1 MYGFFMRIQRFMMGR
16 NGMDKLN
23 RFLFVLYILLCV
35 VSIFVHSLIFYLI
48 QWLFA
53 LYIVFR
59 VLSKNLVMR
68 SKENRIYCIA
78 RDAVVNFI
86 IRQKNKVRDRKTH
99 RYIKCKSCKASLR
112 VKRNKGR
119 HTVRCPRCRHEFS
132 VTIR

>member
-1 MYGFFMRIQRFMMGR
+1 MYGFFYRIQRFMMGR

-23 RFLFVLYILLCV
+23 RFLFVLYILLCIV
-35 VSIFVHSLIFYLI
+35 NIFVHSLVFYLV

-53 LYIVFR
+53 LYIAFR
-59 VLSKNLVMR
+59 VLSKNIVMR
-68 SKENRIYCIA
+68 SKENRLYCRA
-78 RDAVVNFI
+78 KDVVVNFFI
-86 IRQKNKVRDRKTH
+86 LRKNKIRDRKTH
-99 RYIKCKSCKASLR
+99 RYIKCKNCKSTLR

>member
-23 RFLFVLYILLCV
+23 RFLFVLYILLCI
-35 VSIFVHSLIFYLI
+35 VSIFVHSLIFYLV

-59 VLSKNLVMR
+59 FLSRNLVMR
-68 SKENRIYCIA
+68 SKENRVYCSA
-78 RDAVVNFI
+78 RDAVVNFF

-99 RYIKCKSCKASLR
+99 RYIKCKNCKASLR